1 MWIGS
6 KPYSS
11 AKLSGVM
18 RFVVVCPM
26 RVEMSLTVVCSV
38 MSWSESLSP
47 VATTQSQSAASHL
60 REMVPMR
67 SSAS

>member
-1 MWIGS
+1 MPGTPGILSLASPMSALRSMMWIGS

-38 MSWSESLSP
+38 MS
-47 VATTQSQSAASHL
+47 
-60 REMVPMR
+60 
-67 SSAS
+67 